1 MKKIRIGVFG
11 ARRGMDIARN
21 FMLLN
26 CEISAI
32 CDSDKNQLKKSAEN
46 FGGTVAAYADFDAFI
61 EHDME
66 AVILANSFHEHAP
79 YAIRCLQKGLHV
91 FSECLS
97 NGTMA
102 EGVELVEAV
111 EKSNS
116 IYMLAENYPHMIF
129 NREMKRIADGG
140 SLGRIMYAEGEYNH
154 PVASDDI
161 GFLECCNYYEKHWR
175 NFLPSTYYIT
185 HSLGP
190 VMHISGAMPKKVCA
204 FTTFDPPAAGESVAS
219 HNGDGTAIIITQND
233 DESIFRVT
241 GWAKFGAHHISYRI
255 CGTDGQIENLRGTDE
270 MMLRYNNWT
279 IPENM
284 KEINRYK
291 PEWNDKDEKLLEEC
305 GHGGADFFTA
315 RMFVECIKANRQ
327 PEHPFDVYGATNMS
341 SVAFLAHR
349 SILDGGKVYEIP
361 DFKREEDRN
370 AYRDDRLSPFYGFD
384 GTEPS
389 TPCCSHPD
397 YKPPEENVR
406 AYKKLLNLE

>member
-1 MKKIRIGVFG
+1 
-11 ARRGMDIARN
+11 MDIARN

-26 CEISAI
+26 CEITAI
-32 CDSDKNQLKKSAEN
+32 CDSDKNQLKKSAED

-154 PVASDDI
+154 PVASDDV
-161 GFLECCNYYEKHWR
+161 GFLECYNYHEKHWR

-241 GWAKFGAHHISYRI
+241 GCAKFGAHHISYRI

-279 IPENM
+279 IPDNM

-291 PEWNDKDEKLLEEC
+291 PEWNDKDEKLLEGC

-370 AYRDDRLSPFYGFD
+370 AYRDDRLSPF
-384 GTEPS
+384 
-389 TPCCSHPD
+389 
-397 YKPPEENVR
+397 
-406 AYKKLLNLE
+406 